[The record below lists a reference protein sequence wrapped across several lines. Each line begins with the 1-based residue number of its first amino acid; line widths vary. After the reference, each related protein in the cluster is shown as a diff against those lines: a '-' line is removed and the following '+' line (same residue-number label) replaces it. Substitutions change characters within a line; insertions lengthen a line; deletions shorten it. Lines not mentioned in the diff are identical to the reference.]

1 MIAPRRA
8 ISPGSNLW
16 VSEASA
22 VTLVSIIV
30 FHWARSAVWAGFLP
44 SARPALLI
52 RRSMPRKFSGSAAS
66 AASRAASSRTSKA
79 AGCTLSA
86 PREATSA
93 SSRSARR
100 PVAMTRQPAAENR
113 RAAASPMP
121 EVAPV
126 MSAVLAMAS
135 PSAGAETRAKPL
147 GAPGVTRQ
155 SDLGISGIYQ
165 DAEKA
170 LCWLSEQPL
179 DGGAN
184 AAPFDRL
191 DRRTRLR
198 AERTERRELLPPEP
212 RVSQKPHRS
221 LARSARLSVGPGVGH
236 DAEDLRVV
244 ADRVVAFGARAE
256 IGVAIDPAAIEP
268 EQRREREGEAGGR
281 VGAAGE
287 GVLHRRQDSDS
298 PFRHGIERDGDQF
311 VADERVAEAFENRFG
326 VSATLRIG

>member
-1 MIAPRRA
+1 MRREALYLSGPRDPP
-8 ISPGSNLW
+8 S
-16 VSEASA
+16 
-22 VTLVSIIV
+22 
-30 FHWARSAVWAGFLP
+30 LP
-44 SARPALLI
+44 SPTRGEGEYLQFG
-52 RRSMPRKFSGSAAS
+52 RREPLVHQRNIPRCG
-66 AASRAASSRTSKA
+66 
-79 AGCTLSA
+79 
-86 PREATSA
+86 E
-93 SSRSARR
+93 
-100 PVAMTRQPAAENR
+100 
-113 RAAASPMP
+113 
-121 EVAPV
+121 
-126 MSAVLAMAS
+126 
-135 PSAGAETRAKPL
+135 
-147 GAPGVTRQ
+147 
-155 SDLGISGIYQ
+155 
-165 DAEKA
+165 EKA

-281 VGAAGE
+281 
-287 GVLHRRQDSDS
+287 
-298 PFRHGIERDGDQF
+298 
-311 VADERVAEAFENRFG
+311 
-326 VSATLRIG
+326 